1 MTQHTEQA
9 PGLGPGALLGQ
20 AMAFQQAKLVLTGL
34 EIGLFGL
41 LAEGPATE
49 PQICQRLGLHP
60 RGTGHFLLALVE
72 LGMLERTGA
81 AFANSA
87 DAMRFLVPG
96 HGEGYLGGF
105 LTVANQVM
113 YPAWGRL
120 ADALRTGRPQAATYT
135 GEQDMFDQLY
145 GNDKK
150 KSDFVSMAEDASRPL
165 IPALT
170 TTFDWSN
177 HKTVLELGG
186 CRGNVL
192 AHLVAAHPHLEG
204 TVLDLPQLE
213 PAFDEHMA
221 TLGLSGKLRFHS
233 ADFFTDPL
241 PASDVVAIG
250 HCMVDWT
257 DDQRS
262 ALISNVFP
270 AVNPGG
276 AFLIWD
282 PIIVDGADSYLRNLI
297 RSLNLQ
303 LMTPH
308 GVNYRLEPF
317 VAQLRSAG
325 FVAVTHQFI
334 GNDVTLV
341 AATKNREVR

>member
-1 MTQHTEQA
+1 MTAENQQA
-9 PGLGPGALLGQ
+9 PGAGPGALLGQ

-34 EIGLFGL
+34 EIGLFGH
-41 LAEGPATE
+41 LAQGPATRS
-49 PQICQRLGLHP
+49 QICDRLGLHQ
-60 RGTGHFLLALVE
+60 RGTEHFLLALVE
-72 LGMLERTGA
+72 LGMLVRDGET
-81 AFANSA
+81 FANSPEVT
-87 DAMRFLVPG
+87 RFLVPG
-96 HGEGYLGGF
+96 NGEGYMGGF
-105 LTVANQVM
+105 LSVANQVM

-120 ADALRTGRPQAATYT
+120 AEALRTGEPQAATYS
-135 GEQDMFDQLY
+135 GGQDMFDQLY
-145 GNDKK
+145 GNDEKK
-150 KSDFVSMAEDASRPL
+150 NDFVSMAEDASRPL
-165 IPALT
+165 IPALAAS
-170 TTFDWSN
+170 FDWSN

-192 AHLVAAHPHLEG
+192 AHLVRAHPHLDG

-213 PAFDEHMA
+213 PAFDDHMT

-233 ADFFTDPL
+233 ADFFKDTL

-257 DDQRS
+257 DDQRE
-262 ALISNVFP
+262 ALIRNVFP

-276 AFLIWD
+276 AFLVWD

-317 VAQLRSAG
+317 VGQLRAAG
-325 FVAVTHQFI
+325 FAEVTHQSI

-341 AATKNREVR
+341 VATKVA

>member
-1 MTQHTEQA
+1 MTDN
-9 PGLGPGALLGQ
+9 PGALLGQ

-34 EIGLFGL
+34 EIGLFQL
-41 LAEGPATE
+41 LSDGPVTE
-49 PQICQRLGLHP
+49 PRIRARLGLHP

-72 LGMLERTGA
+72 LGVLRRDGD
-81 AFANSA
+81 AFANTEA
-87 DAMRFLVPG
+87 VQRFLVPG
-96 HGEGYLGGF
+96 QSDGYMGGF
-105 LTVANQVM
+105 LTAANRVM

-120 ADALRTGRPQAATYT
+120 ADALRTGEPQAATYT

-145 GNDKK
+145 GNEEK

-165 IPALT
+165 IPALAEA
-170 TTFDWSN
+170 FDWGAHRS
-177 HKTVLELGG
+177 VLELGG

-192 AHLVAAHPHLEG
+192 AHIVRQHPHLDG

-221 TLGLSGKLRFHS
+221 NLGMTGKLRFHS
-233 ADFFTDPL
+233 ADFFNDEL
-241 PASDVVAIG
+241 PRHDVLAIG

-257 DDQRS
+257 DDQRA
-262 ALISNVFP
+262 ALIKNVFP
-270 AVNPGG
+270 AVKPGG
-276 AFLIWD
+276 AFLVWD
-282 PIIVDGADSYLRNLI
+282 PIIVDGADSYLRNLV

-308 GVNYRLEPF
+308 GVNYRLAPF
-317 VAQLRSAG
+317 TESLREAG
-325 FVAVTHQFI
+325 FDEVTHRSI

-341 AATKNREVR
+341 VARKQSDG